1 MLTDISNHISED
13 TYANVRSSLL
23 DRLNDKEPG
32 IRALVVAALARL
44 VGTEDPDPD
53 SSEKSILSTL
63 LEVLETDPAASA
75 FFFCFISNVVFLIS
89 SPPSVNPAAQPSYTH
104 H

>member
-63 LEVLETDPAASA
+63 LEVLETDPAA
-75 FFFCFISNVVFLIS
+75 
-89 SPPSVNPAAQPSYTH
+89 
-104 H
+104 